1 MSLFDKEC
9 IDNVKEDDS
18 KSILELG
25 NRLFNRKEY
34 EEAIEY
40 YRLSSAMGNAEAVTK
55 IGCLYYYGIGV
66 EQDYSIARAYFK
78 IGVLHEDINSL
89 YRLGDLYINGYGV
102 EKDERKGI
110 EYYIEAYNLIKASED
125 VENYPDILLRL
136 GVVFMEGRLLKQ
148 DLNMA
153 ENFLEIAKN
162 GYEERMNNDDIFSNK
177 FYKETKKYL
186 SELKE
191 VLNSEENDENIE
203 SYDEE
208 DEDIGNY
215 DNEEFDYN
223 YEF

>member
-18 KSILELG
+18 QSILDLG
-25 NRLFNRKEY
+25 NRLFNMEEY

-40 YRLSSAMGNAEAVTK
+40 YRLSSAMGNVEAVTK
-55 IGCLYYYGIGV
+55 LGCLYYYGIGV

-78 IGVLHEDINSL
+78 LGVLREDINSL

-110 EYYIEAYNLIKASED
+110 EYYIEAYNLLKASED
-125 VENYPDILLRL
+125 VQDYPDILLRL

-153 ENFLEIAKN
+153 ENFLEVAKN
-162 GYEERMNNDDIFSNK
+162 GYEERMKNDDIFSSK

-186 SELKE
+186 NELKE
-191 VLNSEENDENIE
+191 VLNSEKSDDYEDI
-203 SYDEE
+203 EE
-208 DEDIGNY
+208 DD
-215 DNEEFDYN
+215 DDEEFDYN